1 MKLSAF
7 DEAAVYSS
15 EALYRK
21 KNELIE
27 FLRRVERMTEGT
39 TDYAGENHGTDSPGS
54 YVKAYGRE
62 ESDMG

>member
-1 MKLSAF
+1 
-7 DEAAVYSS
+7 
-15 EALYRK
+15 
-21 KNELIE
+21 
-27 FLRRVERMTEGT
+27 MTEGT